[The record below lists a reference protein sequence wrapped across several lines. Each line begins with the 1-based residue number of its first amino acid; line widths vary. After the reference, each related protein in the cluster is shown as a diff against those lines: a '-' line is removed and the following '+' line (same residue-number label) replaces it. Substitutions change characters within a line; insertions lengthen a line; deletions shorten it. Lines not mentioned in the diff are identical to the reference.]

1 MCYEKQYYEQKDTA
15 ASQPKKQD
23 TKREELVSSLLRDA
37 EKAGHKAK
45 DSTPSTKE
53 PVLVK

>member
-1 MCYEKQYYEQKDTA
+1 MCYEKRYYEQKDT

-45 DSTPSTKE
+45 DNTPSTKE
-53 PVLVK
+53 PVPVK

>member
-1 MCYEKQYYEQKDTA
+1 MCYEKRYYEQKDTA

-37 EKAGHKAK
+37 EKARHETKG
-45 DSTPSTKE
+45 DTLSTKA
-53 PVLVK
+53 PVPVK

>member
-1 MCYEKQYYEQKDTA
+1 MCYEKRYYEQKDTA
-15 ASQPKKQD
+15 ANQPKKQD

-53 PVLVK
+53 PVPVK